1 MLTKGDDYPLHQTPE
16 PIAYSDSNRNFYDR
30 YFFNGYSRD
39 GELFFAAALGVYP
52 QVNIM
57 DAAFSVVHDGVQ
69 HDVHA
74 SRILHMERL
83 DTRVGPVSVEVI
95 EPLRVLRVRC
105 DDRDNGIRADLT
117 FHARALPVEE
127 PRFRRRVGSALSMD
141 YTRLTQNGTWEGFVD
156 VQGTRF
162 DITRD
167 AFRGTRDRSWGI
179 RGIGARDSQ
188 RNPYAERPQFY
199 WLWCPLN
206 FDDCATLYHLNADAD
221 GEPWNTNGV
230 ICPLLGKGEPQVMTS
245 VSSQLEFKS
254 GTRHAKSAR
263 IDFGAPGGQSFQ
275 IEVKPQ
281 YEFFMRGLG
290 YTHPDWGHGA
300 YKGELETGYE
310 AMRLSEVNPAKTA
323 YFHVQAIAEATL
335 SGDGPERHGRG
346 ILEQL
351 IIGPHGPSG
360 FKDLADLAP

>member
-30 YFFNGYSRD
+30 YFFNGYAPD

-74 SRILHMERL
+74 SKVLHMERL
-83 DTRVGPVSVEVI
+83 DTQVGPVSVEVI
-95 EPLRVLRVRC
+95 EPLRVLAVRC
-105 DDRDNGIRADLT
+105 DDSANGIRAELR
-117 FHARALPVEE
+117 FSARALPVEE
-127 PRFRRRVGSALSMD
+127 PRFRQRVGSALSMD
-141 YTRLTQNGTWEGFVD
+141 YTRLTQNGTWEGFVE
-156 VQGTRF
+156 VQGKRF
-162 DITRD
+162 EITSD
-167 AFRGTRDRSWGI
+167 AFWGTRDRSWGI
-179 RGIGARDSQ
+179 RGIGARDTQ
-188 RNPYAERPQFY
+188 RNPYAGRPQFY

-206 FDDCATLYHLNADAD
+206 FDDCITLYHLNSDAN

-230 ICPLLGKGEPQVMTS
+230 ICPLLGEGEPEEMARVASEVT
-245 VSSQLEFKS
+245 FKP
-254 GTRHAKSAR
+254 GTRHAANAHIAFRDKRDAT
-263 IDFGAPGGQSFQ
+263 FE
-275 IEVKPQ
+275 IEIKPQ

-310 AMRLSEVNPAKTA
+310 ATRLADVDRAQTP
-323 YFHVQAIAEATL
+323 YFHVQAISQATL
-335 SGDGPERHGRG
+335 SGDGPVRHGRG
-346 ILEQL
+346 VLEQL
-351 IIGPHGPSG
+351 VIGPHAPSG
-360 FKDLADLAP
+360 FNDLGDVAP